1 MPTISKKDLK
11 GGVSPYIIAL
21 VSRGNIDNASISDE
35 GLTDKEFSPT
45 SGSEPKYEPN
55 KWHRHSKIKET
66 HNCYSY
72 ALNAIVSSR
81 LDKPQ
86 PGYTVKFPHISNGNY
101 TCDPFVKRLRKDIPS
116 LYSSTFRGRCKKGF
130 YKIYM
135 AVTTGKGTDYHFYRQ
150 DSNGYW
156 SHKPGRTDV
165 TNLDADK
172 KLIINPDLANRNYD
186 FYNYGSGCGFFCIN
200 SKLQSAS
207 STM

>member
-1 MPTISKKDLK
+1 MPAISKKVLK

-21 VSRGNIDNASISDE
+21 VSHENIDKASISDE

-45 SGSEPKYEPN
+45 SGSEPKYEPH

-101 TCDPFVKRLRKDIPS
+101 TCDPFVKRLQ
-116 LYSSTFRGRCKKGF
+116 
-130 YKIYM
+130 KIYHHYI
-135 AVTTGKGTDYHFYRQ
+135 VLHLEV
-150 DSNGYW
+150 
-156 SHKPGRTDV
+156 DV
-165 TNLDADK
+165 K
-172 KLIINPDLANRNYD
+172 KDFIKYIWRLQQEKELIITFIDKIQMVI
-186 FYNYGSGCGFFCIN
+186 GVIN
-200 SKLQSAS
+200 QEEL
-207 STM
+207 M